1 MEKAA
6 FSILSV
12 WRRWQNGKSEIIN
25 YEMQMKSNLIC
36 SALIFQGNLP
46 DGSKEDY
53 SNLPPTQR
61 RKKLTAKIQEIQ
73 QKIQTETAARDG
85 LMKMKVVYE
94 GNSLL
99 GNPMSVEGQLN
110 ESENKLEKLKMELV
124 KYQTYL
130 EDADAK
136 QQVQHS
142 PQTMRSHSNSHSQAR

>member
-1 MEKAA
+1 MH
-6 FSILSV
+6 
-12 WRRWQNGKSEIIN
+12 IN
-25 YEMQMKSNLIC
+25 AIVIQSRLANFIFKHFCIHF
-36 SALIFQGNLP
+36 FQGNLP

-61 RKKLTAKIQEIQ
+61 RKKLIAKIQEIQ
-73 QKIQTETAARDG
+73 QKIQTEIAARDG

-94 GNSLL
+94 GNPLL

-110 ESENKLEKLKMELV
+110 ESENKLEKLKTELA
-124 KYQTYL
+124 KYKSYL

-142 PQTMRSHSNSHSQAR
+142 PQTMRSHSNTHTQAR